1 MYPTGVDQELCV
13 TWRVPGAA
21 QKAVFCMQLHVNFVC
36 FGVPIIPL
44 QKISSSIKL
53 CTMQTSPFLL
63 EFPSTG
69 FSKKTSWTPLWLH
82 EANQCDWQLPLPRFV
97 LVRSSVHSAPGLR
110 GAVQS
115 NVTPCEVILAL
126 LYSPIKL
133 W

>member
-1 MYPTGVDQELCV
+1 MLPGVFQGRHRKHFFCILY
-13 TWRVPGAA
+13 AA
-21 QKAVFCMQLHVNFVC
+21 ACEFCLFWCAHN
-36 FGVPIIPL
+36 PSS
-44 QKISSSIKL
+44 KISPSMKL
-53 CTMQTSPFLL
+53 CTIQTSPFLL

-82 EANQCDWQLPLPRFV
+82 EANQCDWQLPLPRLV

-115 NVTPCEVILAL
+115 DVTPYEVILAL